1 MTTIRELMG
10 RITQGVWALG
20 EYSDTIGYDSMTGGI
35 RAGRVVLDGHDYGQ
49 QNCTEMAPDAFA
61 QMSADARAIALLPEL
76 LALAAAVVDLE
87 EKAAAYQKATTGPER
102 NCTWSAVEM
111 ARKIKLDA
119 LSALQAKL
127 EAK

>member
-10 RITQGVWALG
+10 RITRDKARGV
-20 EYSDTIGYDSMTGGI
+20 ENI
-35 RAGRVVLDGHDYGQ
+35 
-49 QNCTEMAPDAFA
+49 E
-61 QMSADARAIALLPEL
+61 LLMPLAPEL

-111 ARKIKLDA
+111 ARKIKFDA

-127 EAK
+127 EAIDALSALQSKLEAK

>member
-1 MTTIRELMG
+1 MSTIRELMG
-10 RITQGVWALG
+10 RITRDKARGV
-20 EYSDTIGYDSMTGGI
+20 ENI
-35 RAGRVVLDGHDYGQ
+35 
-49 QNCTEMAPDAFA
+49 E
-61 QMSADARAIALLPEL
+61 LLMPLAPEL

-111 ARKIKLDA
+111 ARKIKFDA

-127 EAK
+127 EAIDALSALQSKLEAK

>member
-1 MTTIRELMG
+1 MG
-10 RITQGVWALG
+10 RITRDKARGV
-20 EYSDTIGYDSMTGGI
+20 ENI
-35 RAGRVVLDGHDYGQ
+35 
-49 QNCTEMAPDAFA
+49 E
-61 QMSADARAIALLPEL
+61 LLMPLAPEL

-111 ARKIKLDA
+111 ARKIKFDA
-119 LSALQAKL
+119 LSALQSKL

>member
-1 MTTIRELMG
+1 MTTLRELMG
-10 RITQGVWALG
+10 RITQGDWG
-20 EYSDTIGYDSMTGGI
+20 RWSSTGTL
-35 RAGRVVLDGHDYGQ
+35 VLD
-49 QNCTEMAPDAFA
+49 TKRKPVA
-61 QMSADARAIALLPEL
+61 SAEYRNPTGPLTAEEHANTDAIALLPEL

-111 ARKIKLDA
+111 ARKIKFDA

>member
-10 RITQGVWALG
+10 RITRDNARGV
-20 EYSDTIGYDSMTGGI
+20 ENI
-35 RAGRVVLDGHDYGQ
+35 
-49 QNCTEMAPDAFA
+49 E
-61 QMSADARAIALLPEL
+61 LLMPLAPEL

-111 ARKIKLDA
+111 ARKIKFDA

-127 EAK
+127 EAIDALSALQSKLEAK